1 MTTKENN
8 KWMNRMNSQKIFVSS
23 SREVSQLRHTLP
35 KVEPYS
41 RLLLNLLMS
50 MFRVWDEAGSR
61 VAGQIETV
69 IKQRVKTL

>member
-61 VAGQIETV
+61 LAGQIETV

>member
-1 MTTKENN
+1 
-8 KWMNRMNSQKIFVSS
+8 MNSQKIFVSS

-61 VAGQIETV
+61 LAGQIETV